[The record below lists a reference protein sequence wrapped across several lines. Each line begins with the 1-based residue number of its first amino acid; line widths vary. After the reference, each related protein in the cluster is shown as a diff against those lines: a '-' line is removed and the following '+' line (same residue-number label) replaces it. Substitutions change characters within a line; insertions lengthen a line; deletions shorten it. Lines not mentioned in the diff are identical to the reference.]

1 MKGETQS
8 LHLQKMMKKHKVN
21 PEYTL
26 VLPSMAVKKK
36 SLKKLERGDVLLL
49 GLERLELSLMK
60 DDLFCARMV
69 VDSSAGSL
77 KLEIISLD
85 ELDVNTSDSKKYEK
99 LFCSFGKLQSRKL
112 EVGHK
117 IEISAKEMETVEL
130 FTGEKKLAIAAL
142 VSVDNEIAIE
152 IKEVIH
158 G

>member
-26 VLPSMAVKKK
+26 VLPLMAVKKK

-49 GLERLELSLMK
+49 GLGKLELSLMK
-60 DDLFCARMV
+60 DDLFCARV
-69 VDSSAGSL
+69 AVENSAGSL
-77 KLEIISLD
+77 KLEITSL
-85 ELDVNTSDSKKYEK
+85 EKPDVNTSDSKKYET
-99 LFCSFGKLQSRKL
+99 LLCSFGKLQSRKI

-117 IEISAKEMETVEL
+117 VEIATKEMETVEL
-130 FTGEKKLAIAAL
+130 FSGEKKLATVSL
-142 VSVDNEIAIE
+142 VNVDSEIAIE
-152 IKEVIH
+152 IKEVVH

>member
-60 DDLFCARMV
+60 EGLFCARMA
-69 VDSSAGSL
+69 VDNSAGSL

-85 ELDVNTSDSKKYEK
+85 ERDVNTGDSKKYEK
-99 LFCSFGKLQSRKL
+99 LFFAFGKLQSRKL
-112 EVGHK
+112 EIGHK
-117 IEISAKEMETVEL
+117 VEISAKEMETVEL
-130 FTGEKKLAIAAL
+130 FSGEKKLATAAL
-142 VSVDNEIAIE
+142 VNVDNEIAIE

>member
-1 MKGETQS
+1 MKDETQS

-26 VLPSMAVKKK
+26 VLPLMAVKKK

-49 GLERLELSLMK
+49 GLERLELALMK
-60 DDLFCARMV
+60 DDLFCARV
-69 VDSSAGSL
+69 GVDSSAGSL

-85 ELDVNTSDSKKYEK
+85 KADVNTNDSKKYEK
-99 LFCSFGKLQSRKL
+99 LFCAFGKLQSRKL

-117 IEISAKEMETVEL
+117 VEISAKEMETVEL
-130 FTGEKKLAIAAL
+130 FTGEKKLATASL
-142 VSVDNEIAIE
+142 VSVDSEIAIE
-152 IKEVIH
+152 IKEVVH